1 MRGAAK
7 ELVEKSEE
15 TGNGKDIISI
25 LLRANKSENPKT
37 KLSDREVVDQ
47 VCESHAPSLRAAFLS
62 SMVHE

>member
-25 LLRANKSENPKT
+25 LLRANKSANPNT

-47 VCESHAPSLRAAFLS
+47 VCESTPHCFVLRF
-62 SMVHE
+62 